1 MRAIRANAEL
11 IARNPVAVG
20 DPRLEEQLSF
30 ITSGIQNLELLA
42 DGLAN
47 YSLALHIET
56 SAFRAVQMD
65 VLLRLVL
72 AKLRKEL
79 QASGAEVTYDPLPRV
94 QGNPDRLA
102 QVFENLILNA
112 IRHKGADAPRVQ
124 VSADREGANWRFS
137 VRDNGPGIEAGYLER
152 IFKPFERLRGKQ
164 IPGAGMGLPIAREI
178 VERHGGKIWA
188 EPPGGAGATFCFTL
202 PAS

>member
-56 SAFRAVQMD
+56 SAFQPVQMD
-65 VLLRLVL
+65 ALLRLVL

-94 QGNPDRLA
+94 HGNPDRLA

-112 IRHKGADAPRVQ
+112 IRHRGADAPCVQ
-124 VSADREGANWRFS
+124 VSADRQGANWRFS

-178 VERHGGKIWA
+178 VERHGGRIWA
-188 EPPGGAGATFCFTL
+188 ERPGGAGATFCFTL